1 MRFQR
6 LQNYLTVL
14 TNSNKVPLDVPD
26 ELGLRPHRGVT
37 DPRSDVSA
45 LVKDT
50 QQVHDMG
57 FAYGVHLILVEKQM
71 AKLKNALI
79 ACSVYVVSIVALY
92 GLRETVSSDATGHV
106 SRHWGAGLVGRDVID
121 VMSDTTSAVG
131 GLYRHENL
139 KPYTEGKGG
148 TQTGAYSQVGSQYG
162 SNL

>member
-1 MRFQR
+1 M
-6 LQNYLTVL
+6 
-14 TNSNKVPLDVPD
+14 PLEVPD

-79 ACSVYVVSIVALY
+79 ACTVYVVSVVALY
-92 GLRETVSSDATGHV
+92 GLRETVSASSSA
-106 SRHWGAGLVGRDVID
+106 HWGSGVTGRDVID
-121 VMSDTTSAVG
+121 VMSDTTSAAG
-131 GLYRHENL
+131 GLGRHDTL
-139 KPYTEGKGG
+139 APYAERATDVGVSGIYGPRQGG
-148 TQTGAYSQVGSQYG
+148 ARVKKYGGAGGRY
-162 SNL
+162 